1 MRFNKLLATIRNGM
15 VSPRLRGRQDSK
27 ESTFSAETFE
37 NFIVDKV
44 GGSNKRFGLKN
55 IDQAECNVVFSVPSD
70 DFPTPFVSEYEGRVS
85 TATFISEGSDYN
97 GVSGLPVR
105 KEVSALS
112 NSYICIVTGKQIG
125 RAHV

>member
-1 MRFNKLLATIRNGM
+1 MRFNKLLATLRNGM

-55 IDQAECNVVFSVPSD
+55 IDGGSGRVKFSSTPTPTVEEFDGYVTSDQPLFSGNGVFS
-70 DFPTPFVSEYEGRVS
+70 
-85 TATFISEGSDYN
+85 N
-97 GVSGLPVR
+97 LPESNFTKR
-105 KEVSALS
+105 SFDALE
-112 NSYICIVTGKQIG
+112 NSYVIS
-125 RAHV
+125 